1 MWKFAFLSQTIPFPL
16 CFLLAL
22 APVRGWT
29 GRPLEVPSN
38 LSQSVVVWG
47 LVLPHLFLKY
57 PTQHLYIDD
66 FYLILFI

>member
-38 LSQSVVVWG
+38 LSQSVVV
-47 LVLPHLFLKY
+47 
-57 PTQHLYIDD
+57 
-66 FYLILFI
+66 